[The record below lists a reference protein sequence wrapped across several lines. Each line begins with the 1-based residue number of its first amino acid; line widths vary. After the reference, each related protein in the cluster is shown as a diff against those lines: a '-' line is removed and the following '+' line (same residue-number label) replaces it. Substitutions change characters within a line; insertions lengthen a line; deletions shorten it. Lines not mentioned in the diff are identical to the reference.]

1 MTACGRELPITTP
14 LDDRPLLSTKQPFN
28 KGEFQQ
34 PERPQAAI
42 CSYST
47 LSENDVPVLCQNV
60 ESRYLQ
66 AKSKQLDATNE
77 EITFEDHHTML
88 QLVIHALYFALV
100 FVY

>member
-1 MTACGRELPITTP
+1 VINSLGQQTA
-14 LDDRPLLSTKQPFN
+14 N
-28 KGEFQQ
+28 
-34 PERPQAAI
+34 

-77 EITFEDHHTML
+77 EVTFEEHLTKL